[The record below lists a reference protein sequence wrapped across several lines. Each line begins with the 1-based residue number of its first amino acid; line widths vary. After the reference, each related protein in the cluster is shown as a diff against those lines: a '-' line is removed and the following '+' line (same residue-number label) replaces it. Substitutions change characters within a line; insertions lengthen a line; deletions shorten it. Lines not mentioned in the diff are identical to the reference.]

1 MTDVPVTFSQVECNG
16 NTPPENGQQ
25 PITKTN
31 EEVSDVVGSPSFYRI
46 EPSPEDLPTERNE
59 EKNEKLQGNMLL
71 NWSMDE
77 KILKEKPEENL
88 FIVHK
93 AITDLTLQETS
104 VDEMTFREGRQ
115 WEKIPL
121 SSSNQEISRKK
132 ERIAEQP
139 LEERGD
145 EGRKNKAHQATEI
158 EWLGFQKPSQ
168 VDVLHSKHDEE
179 QEVWDEEINNGDD
192 DDDDDDDDDVCND
205 EDEVRVIEFKK
216 KYEESSHLKEEG
228 DASEDSPLSS
238 PSSQP
243 VTPDEQP
250 AFGKKNDISRNAYSR
265 YNTISYRKIRKGNT
279 KQRID
284 EFESMMHL

>member
-1 MTDVPVTFSQVECNG
+1 MTDAPVTFSQVECNG
-16 NTPPENGQQ
+16 DTPPENGQHK
-25 PITKTN
+25 IT
-31 EEVSDVVGSPSFYRI
+31 EEASDMDGTPPYCRVESSLAD
-46 EPSPEDLPTERNE
+46 EPTEGNQ
-59 EKNEKLQGNMLL
+59 EKSEKLQENIRLTS
-71 NWSMDE
+71 SMDE
-77 KILKEKPEENL
+77 KILK
-88 FIVHK
+88 
-93 AITDLTLQETS
+93 ETS
-104 VDEMTFREGRQ
+104 VDEMTFREGHQ

-121 SSSNQEISRKK
+121 SSSNRELSRRK

-139 LEERGD
+139 LGERED
-145 EGRKNKAHQATEI
+145 EDLKNKTQHQAMEI
-158 EWLGFQKPSQ
+158 EWLGFRKPSH

-179 QEVWDEEINNGDD
+179 QEVWDEEINNDD
-192 DDDDDDDDDVCND
+192 DD
-205 EDEVRVIEFKK
+205 EDEVRVIEFRKK
-216 KYEESSHLKEEG
+216 NEEGSQLKEEG

-250 AFGKKNDISRNAYSR
+250 TFGKKGDISRNAYSR

>member
-1 MTDVPVTFSQVECNG
+1 MTDVPVSLSQVECNG
-16 NTPPENGQQ
+16 DTPPENGQQ
-25 PITKTN
+25 KITKIM
-31 EEVSDVVGSPSFYRI
+31 EEASDVDSTPPYCRV
-46 EPSPEDLPTERNE
+46 EPSLEDVLTEGHQ
-59 EKNEKLQGNMLL
+59 EKSEKLQENILL
-71 NWSMDE
+71 NSSMDE

-88 FIVHK
+88 YIVHK
-93 AITDLTLQETS
+93 AITDLSLQETS
-104 VDEMTFREGRQ
+104 VDETTFREGHQ

-121 SSSNQEISRKK
+121 SSSNQELRRQK
-132 ERIAEQP
+132 ERITEQP
-139 LEERGD
+139 LEERED
-145 EGRKNKAHQATEI
+145 EGAKNKIHQATEI
-158 EWLGFQKPSQ
+158 EWLGFRKPSQ

-179 QEVWDEEINNGDD
+179 QEVWDEEINDD
-192 DDDDDDDDDVCND
+192 NDDGCKDD
-205 EDEVRVIEFKK
+205 EGEVRVIEFKK
-216 KYEESSHLKEEG
+216 KHEEGSQLNEEG

-250 AFGKKNDISRNAYSR
+250 TCEKKGDISRNAYSR